1 MDQVT
6 QQNAALVEETSAASE
21 ALQEQA
27 AKLAQAVAVFRLDA
41 AAASYAAPV
50 AARTA
55 LGARPA
61 PAKPTTPAKGP
72 APRTRITAAAPVTS
86 DWEEF

>member
-1 MDQVT
+1 M
-6 QQNAALVEETSAASE
+6 
-21 ALQEQA
+21 QEQA

-50 AARTA
+50 AARA
-55 LGARPA
+55 APAARPA
-61 PAKPTTPAKGP
+61 PARSTAPANHA
-72 APRTRITAAAPVTS
+72 APRTRITAAKPVTS

>member
-41 AAASYAAPV
+41 AAATYAPV
-50 AARTA
+50 A
-55 LGARPA
+55 ARPA
-61 PAKPTTPAKGP
+61 PAKPTAPAKSA
-72 APRTRITAAAPVTS
+72 APRTRIAPATAVTS
-86 DWEEF
+86 DWETF